1 MKTMEQERVERFE
14 RTFYDVEIDSTYLEL
29 YRREQVAPRAFAYI
43 HAGLDAEFKWMNI
56 KARNGSNGHFNADN
70 SRNLLHLID
79 RLTEA
84 RTVLS
89 KAGHE
94 LVMSAEYQ
102 RVIENAPAWLSDSGG
117 SPIPEGF
124 TPIEVESYAPVLS
137 LGDQAITLSDSRTV
151 KLTPIGEG
159 AFAVVHRFTDPNHG
173 LTLARKKLKPTA
185 DDREKERFRR
195 EFELMKELQ
204 FPYVLEVYQF
214 READWSY
221 TMEHCDVSLEQY
233 VERRNNQPAF
243 GFTTRK
249 RIALQFLYGLNF
261 IHSKGHYHR
270 DLSTRNVLLRTF
282 GGSAVLVKLSDF
294 GLAKRKGS
302 EFTVTETE
310 LKGTKLDPSLGSFKE
325 FGAVHDIFAAGFVL
339 LYIFTGRKN
348 VGRGIDEDVERIV
361 QKCVDSRTDRRYQSV
376 MELIAD
382 VEALGAPPAPGTP
395 PRTAGQDHP
404 AREVFD
410 FLNRVSGTETPS

>member
-1 MKTMEQERVERFE
+1 MEQERVERFE
-14 RTFYDVEIDSTYLEL
+14 RTFYDVEIDSTYLAM
-29 YRREQVAPRAFAYI
+29 YRREQVAPRAFAFI

-56 KARNGSNGHFNADN
+56 KARNGTSGHFNADN

-94 LVMSAEYQ
+94 VVMNAEYQ
-102 RVIENAPAWLSDSGG
+102 RVIENAPAWLTDSGG
-117 SPIPEGF
+117 SAIPEGF
-124 TPIEVESYAPVLS
+124 TPIEVESYAPVFS

-159 AFAVVHRFTDPNHG
+159 AFAVVHRFTDPNYG

-185 DDREKERFRR
+185 DDREKQRFKR

-233 VERRNNQPAF
+233 VARRNNQPAF
-243 GFTTRK
+243 GFMTRK

-348 VGRGIDEDVERIV
+348 VGRGIDDDVERIV
-361 QKCVDSRTDRRYQSV
+361 QKCVDSRTNRRYQSV

-382 VEALGAPPAPGTP
+382 VEALGAPPAQGAPTP
-395 PRTAGQDHP
+395 TSGQPHP

>member
-1 MKTMEQERVERFE
+1 MNTMEQERVERFE

-43 HAGLDAEFKWMNI
+43 HAGLDAEFKWMNF
-56 KARNGSNGHFNADN
+56 KARNGSSGHFNADN
-70 SRNLLHLID
+70 SRNLLYLID
-79 RLTEA
+79 RLSEA

-124 TPIEVESYAPVLS
+124 TPIEVESYAPVFS
-137 LGDQAITLSDSRTV
+137 LGDQAVTLSDSRTV

-185 DDREKERFRR
+185 DEREKARFRR

-261 IHSKGHYHR
+261 IHSKGHFHR

-302 EFTVTETE
+302 EFTATETE

-348 VGRGIDEDVERIV
+348 VGRGIDDGVERIV
-361 QKCVDSRTDRRYQSV
+361 QKCIDSRTDRRYQSV

-382 VEALGAPPAPGTP
+382 VEALGAPPAPGAP
-395 PRTAGQDHP
+395 QGTAGEPHP
-404 AREVFD
+404 AQEIFD
-410 FLNRVSGTETPS
+410 FVNRASREETPS

>member
-1 MKTMEQERVERFE
+1 
-14 RTFYDVEIDSTYLEL
+14 
-29 YRREQVAPRAFAYI
+29 
-43 HAGLDAEFKWMNI
+43 
-56 KARNGSNGHFNADN
+56 
-70 SRNLLHLID
+70 
-79 RLTEA
+79 
-84 RTVLS
+84 
-89 KAGHE
+89 
-94 LVMSAEYQ
+94 MSAEYQ

-185 DDREKERFRR
+185 DDREKERFKR

-302 EFTVTETE
+302 EFTATETE